1 MLNTEPIPFGD
12 FTPDQA
18 SIKPG
23 ASQLIKNVQPHADGY
38 GPSNS
43 LDLIATGI
51 ANEPLGALQYY
62 VGGNSFLLIG
72 DAANLYWITASGAT
86 SGGTGYTANDVDGW
100 AFDVFGDFAYA
111 INETDGLLSADSSA
125 QGAFS
130 AVAGSPNAKYLQDF
144 KEFLFAG
151 QVTGEPARIQWSA
164 FNDPTDWVV
173 NPGVTQA
180 DFNDMPAEL
189 GAVQGLTG
197 GQYIKVYQRRGI
209 SRGTFVGGST
219 IFRFDTM
226 DRSKGLLAPKSLV
239 STGVLDFFLSDDGF
253 NVFDTQRVFNIGD
266 DRVNEFFYDRCP
278 SADRPRVRGSIDYRR
293 RMVTWTWPGSR
304 DYLRY
309 SYKYDK
315 WVLFCF
321 DASLSPVN
329 VYPIEVA
336 KPGYTLDETAP
347 GETTDLDGSDSLP
360 ASFDD
365 PFWISENAEPGFLLD
380 GNVYQATGGSL
391 VAVLETSDT
400 QPAAARRS
408 YVNELWP
415 MVDADTVSGIVAA
428 REQKVG
434 GIVID
439 GASTAMNQAGFCPAH
454 KSGRYFRA
462 RVEIAANQDWTRASG
477 VQMAYKDAGKR

>member
-1 MLNTEPIPFGD
+1 MLNTEPIPFGE

-23 ASQLIKNVQPHADGY
+23 ASQLIKNVQPYVDGY

-43 LDLIATGI
+43 LELLATGI
-51 ANEPLGALQYY
+51 SSEPLGALQYY
-62 VGGNSFLLIG
+62 VGGTSFLLIG
-72 DAANLYWITASGAT
+72 DATDLYWITASGAL

-100 AFDVFGDFAYA
+100 AFDVFGDFTYA
-111 INETDGLLSADSSA
+111 INETDGLLRADSDA

-130 AVAGSPNAKYLQDF
+130 AVAGSPNAKYMQDF
-144 KEFLFAG
+144 REFLFVG
-151 QVTGEPARIQWSA
+151 QVSSNPARIQWSA

-189 GAVQGLTG
+189 GAVQGLAG
-197 GQYIKVYQRRGI
+197 GQYIKVYQRRGV
-209 SRGTFVGGST
+209 SRGTFVGGAT
-219 IFRFDTM
+219 IFRFDVM

-253 NVFDTQRVFNIGD
+253 NVFDTQRVINIGD
-266 DRVNEFFYDRCP
+266 DRVNQFFFDRCQTE
-278 SADRPRVRGSIDYRR
+278 DRPKVRGSIDFRR

-315 WVLFCF
+315 WILFSF
-321 DASLSPVN
+321 DSSLSPVN

-336 KPGYTLDETAP
+336 KPGFTLDESAP
-347 GETTDLDGSDSLP
+347 SENADLDGADGLP
-360 ASFDD
+360 TSFDD
-365 PFWISENAEPGFLLD
+365 PFWKSENAEPGFLLN
-380 GNVYQATGGSL
+380 GNVYQATGSSL
-391 VAVLETSDT
+391 VATLETSDT
-400 QPAAARRS
+400 QPQAGRRS
-408 YVNELWP
+408 YVNEVWP
-415 MVDADTVSGIVAA
+415 MVDAATVSGLVAA
-428 REQKVG
+428 RDQRVG
-434 GIVID
+434 DVVLD
-439 GASTAMNQAGFCPAH
+439 GSATAMNTAGFCPAH

-462 RVEIAANQDWTRASG
+462 RIEVAADQDWARASG